1 MYAES
6 MDGIHMH
13 LIQRGLHEGHL
24 YTREFVA
31 TGFAAFGQPEWTSS
45 PKQDHLV
52 CFLGGSLMLGAVT
65 TEAKTTK
72 VSIPPKPSELSEV
85 GTRDWLTGRAL
96 IETCMD
102 TYNSSTWV
110 ATDVDKALS
119 SDVQRSGLSPEI
131 AHFYVPDDGRNPEE
145 NRFKDWYVK
154 GMEFV
159 GFLFPSVYATHS
171 ATQIPRWT
179 TFI

>member
-1 MYAES
+1 

-24 YTREFVA
+24 YTREFVTSGLVA
-31 TGFAAFGQPEWTSS
+31 WGQPEWTSS

-65 TEAKTTK
+65 TEAKTAH
-72 VSIPPKPSELSEV
+72 VSLPPHPSELTEV

-102 TYNSSTWV
+102 TYNSSTCV
-110 ATDVDKALS
+110 V
-119 SDVQRSGLSPEI
+119 
-131 AHFYVPDDGRNPEE
+131 N
-145 NRFKDWYVK
+145 
-154 GMEFV
+154 
-159 GFLFPSVYATHS
+159 
-171 ATQIPRWT
+171 
-179 TFI
+179 

>member
-1 MYAES
+1 

-24 YTREFVA
+24 YTREFV
-31 TGFAAFGQPEWTSS
+31 TSGMYDWGEPQWSTS

-65 TEAKTTK
+65 TGATTPH
-72 VSIPPKPSELSEV
+72 VSIPPDPSELTEV

-102 TYNSSTWV
+102 TYNSSTCV
-110 ATDVDKALS
+110 AFDSNLCQTAYLVLQWA
-119 SDVQRSGLSPEI
+119 I
-131 AHFYVPDDGRNPEE
+131 TRN
-145 NRFKDWYVK
+145 NT
-154 GMEFV
+154 
-159 GFLFPSVYATHS
+159 FLR
-171 ATQIPRWT
+171 PRRRP
-179 TFI
+179 